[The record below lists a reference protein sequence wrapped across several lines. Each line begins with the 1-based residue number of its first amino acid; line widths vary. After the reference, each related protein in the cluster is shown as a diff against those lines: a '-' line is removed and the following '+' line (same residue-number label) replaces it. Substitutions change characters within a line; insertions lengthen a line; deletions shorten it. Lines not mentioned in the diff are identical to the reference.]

1 MRMRNLIATIFFTIV
16 LFIVASPALANE
28 RLPSKAAVN
37 LAAGKWWEL
46 NCPSYQLTG
55 VGLINFVEK
64 DGVVSE
70 ATFLAKLKAGGWLW
84 FLGDGS
90 SYKNFSIPLKLKP
103 ESVCG
108 TIMWIIE
115 GCLAFE
121 ERDEKHLNGYYSHS
135 EYCTFQRTPPPFDA
149 PM

>member
-1 MRMRNLIATIFFTIV
+1 MWMRYLIAINLFIVV

-37 LAAGKWWEL
+37 LAAGKWWEF

-55 VGLINFVEK
+55 VGLINFAGK
-64 DGVVSE
+64 DGVVNE
-70 ATFLAKLKAGGWLW
+70 ATFLAKMKPSGWLW

-115 GCLAFE
+115 GCFAFE
-121 ERDEKHLNGYYSHS
+121 ERDEKHFNGYYSQS
-135 EYCTFQRTPPPFDA
+135 GYCTFQRAPPPVDA
-149 PM
+149 PI

>member
-1 MRMRNLIATIFFTIV
+1 MRMRNLIALISFIV
-16 LFIVASPALANE
+16 VVLIVASPALANE
-28 RLPSKAAVN
+28 RLSSKAAVN

-55 VGLINFVEK
+55 LGLINFAEK
-64 DGVVSE
+64 DGVVNE
-70 ATFLAKLKAGGWLW
+70 ATFLAKLKASGWLW

-90 SYKNFSIPLKLKP
+90 TYKNFSIPLKLKP

-108 TIMWIIE
+108 TILLIIE
-115 GCLAFE
+115 GCFTFE

-135 EYCTFQRTPPPFDA
+135 GYCTFQRAPAPVDA
-149 PM
+149 PI